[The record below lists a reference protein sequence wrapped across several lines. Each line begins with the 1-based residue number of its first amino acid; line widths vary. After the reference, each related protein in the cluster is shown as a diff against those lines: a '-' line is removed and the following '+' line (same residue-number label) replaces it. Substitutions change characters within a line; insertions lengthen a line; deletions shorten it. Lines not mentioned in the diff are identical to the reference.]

1 MTNTVSVILCGGAGT
16 RLWPVSRS
24 AYPKPFIRVPDGKS
38 LLQHA
43 FERAAGCAT
52 TEVLF
57 VTNSEYYFQ
66 ARDEV
71 EHGTRG
77 PQDASVHFLLEPEG
91 RNTAAAIALAAHRAA
106 STLGADAVLLV
117 LPADHL
123 IREQEAFAQAVRD
136 AICIA
141 RDGQLVTFGVV
152 PSAPETGYGYI
163 ETGAPLPGLPGARV
177 RRFVEKPDRERAE
190 AFVASGRYLW
200 NSGMFC
206 FRADAILSALSRHA
220 PVLAAAAR
228 SCWHATAARF
238 ASNRTIGAIGAIEID
253 AASFAAIES
262 TSIDYAVMEKAE
274 SVAVVPA
281 RFDWSDIGSWNALF
295 ALTEADVQGNRVR
308 GDAALVDVEG
318 SFIHSQDRLVAAL
331 GLSNVLIVDTPD
343 ALLVAHRDR
352 AQDVKRIVQQLESRG
367 HEASRHHR
375 TVHRPWGTYVVLDE
389 GPGFKIKRISVKPGA
404 SLSLQMHHHRSEH
417 WVVVSGEAEV
427 VNGDA
432 QLRLRANESTYIPAE
447 HKHRLA
453 NQGKDELVL
462 IEVQTGSYVGEDD
475 IVRFEDRYG
484 RAPASGADHS

>member
-1 MTNTVSVILCGGAGT
+1 MNRTVSVILCGGAGT

-24 AYPKPFIRVPDGKS
+24 AYPKPFIRLPDGKS

-52 TEVLF
+52 SEVLL
-57 VTNSEYYFQ
+57 VTNREYYFQ

-71 EHGTRG
+71 EGVTQG
-77 PQDASVHFLLEPEG
+77 PQGAAVHFLLEPEG
-91 RNTAAAIALAAHRAA
+91 RNTAAAIALAAHWAA
-106 STLGADAVLLV
+106 STLGPGTVLLV
-117 LPADHL
+117 LPADHQ
-123 IREQEAFAQAVRD
+123 IREQEAFAQAARD

-141 RDGQLVTFGVV
+141 GDGQLVTFGVV

-163 ETGAPLPGLPGARV
+163 ETGEPLHGLPGARV
-177 RRFVEKPDRERAE
+177 RRFVEKPDRARAE
-190 AFVASGRYLW
+190 AFMASGRYLW

-206 FRADAILSALSRHA
+206 FRADAVLSALSRHA
-220 PVLAAAAR
+220 PMLATAAR
-228 SCWHATAARF
+228 SCWHATAAKC
-238 ASNRTIGAIGAIEID
+238 ASDSTAIEID

-281 RFDWSDIGSWNALF
+281 GFDWSDIGSWNALS
-295 ALTEADVQGNRVR
+295 ALTEPDGEGNRVR
-308 GDAALVDVEG
+308 GDAALVDVER
-318 SFIHSQDRLVAAL
+318 SFIHSEDRLVAAL
-331 GLSNVLIVDTPD
+331 GLSDVLIVDTPD

-375 TVHRPWGTYVVLDE
+375 TVHRPWGTYTVLDE
-389 GPGFKIKRISVKPGA
+389 GPGFKIKRIAVKPGA

-427 VNGDA
+427 VNGDGR
-432 QLRLRANESTYIPAE
+432 LRVRANESTYIPAG

-453 NQGKDELVL
+453 NPGAADLVM
-462 IEVQTGSYVGEDD
+462 IEVQTGSYLGEDD
-475 IVRFEDRYG
+475 ILRFEDRYG
-484 RAPASGADHS
+484 RVPG

>member
-1 MTNTVSVILCGGAGT
+1 MSKIVPVILCGGPGT

-43 FERAAGCAT
+43 FERAAGVTHADA
-52 TEVLF
+52 LL
-57 VTNSEYYFQ
+57 VTNREYYFQ

-71 EHGTRG
+71 ERCAHGSQG
-77 PQDASVHFLLEPEG
+77 AKLHFLLEPEG
-91 RNTAAAIALAAHRAA
+91 RNTAAAVALAAHWAA
-106 STLGADAVLLV
+106 SALGAGTVLLV

-123 IREQEAFAQAVRD
+123 IRDHDAFAQAARD

-163 ETGAPLPGLPGARV
+163 ETGEPLPGLPGARV
-177 RRFVEKPDRERAE
+177 RRFVEKPDREHAE
-190 AFVASGRYLW
+190 AFMASGRYLW

-206 FRADAILSALSRHA
+206 FRADRILSAFSRYA
-220 PVLAAAAR
+220 PALATAAR
-228 SCWHATAARF
+228 SCWHATAAKS
-238 ASNRTIGAIGAIEID
+238 ALHKTMEAIEID

-281 RFDWSDIGSWNALF
+281 SFDWSDIGSWNALSE
-295 ALTEADVQGNRVR
+295 LVERDEQGNRVR
-308 GDAALVDVEG
+308 GDAALVDVED
-318 SFIHSQDRLVAAL
+318 SFIHSEGRLVAAL
-331 GLSNVLIVDTPD
+331 GLRDMFIIDTPD

-352 AQDVKRIVQQLESRG
+352 AQDVKRIVQQLESRD
-367 HEASRHHR
+367 HEATRHHR
-375 TVHRPWGTYVVLDE
+375 TVHRPWGTYTVLDE

-427 VNGDA
+427 VNGSA
-432 QLRLRANESTYIPAE
+432 NVRVHANESTYIPTG

-453 NQGKDELVL
+453 NPGKDELVL

>member
-1 MTNTVSVILCGGAGT
+1 MNRTVSVVLCGGAGT

-24 AYPKPFIRVPDGKS
+24 AYPKPFIRLPDGKS
-38 LLQHA
+38 LLEHA

-52 TEVLF
+52 REVLL
-57 VTNSEYYFQ
+57 VTNGEYYFQ
-66 ARDEV
+66 ACDEV
-71 EHGTRG
+71 ERVNRGSRGTT
-77 PQDASVHFLLEPEG
+77 VHFLLEPEG
-91 RNTAAAIALAAHRAA
+91 RNTAAAIALAAHWAA
-106 STLGADAVLLV
+106 STLGAGTVLLV

-123 IREQEAFAQAVRD
+123 IRGEEDFAQAVRD
-136 AICIA
+136 AISIA
-141 RDGQLVTFGVV
+141 RDGQLVAFGVV

-163 ETGAPLPGLPGARV
+163 EAGDPLPGMPGAGV

-220 PVLAAAAR
+220 PALATAAR
-228 SCWHATAARF
+228 SCWHATAAKS
-238 ASNRTIGAIGAIEID
+238 ASNKTIGTIGAIEID

-281 RFDWSDIGSWNALF
+281 RFDWSDIGSWNALS
-295 ALTEADVQGNRVR
+295 ALTEADEQGNRVR
-308 GDAALVDVEG
+308 GDAALVDVEDC
-318 SFIHSQDRLVAAL
+318 FIHSEDRLVAAL

-352 AQDVKRIVQQLESRG
+352 AQDVRRIVQQIESRD
-367 HEASRHHR
+367 HAASRHHR
-375 TVHRPWGTYVVLDE
+375 TVHRPWGTYTVLDA

-427 VNGDA
+427 VNGEA
-432 QLRLRANESTYIPAE
+432 SLRVHANESTYIPAG

-453 NQGKDELVL
+453 NPGKHELVL

-484 RAPASGADHS
+484 RAPA

>member
-1 MTNTVSVILCGGAGT
+1 MNGTVSVILCGGAGT

-24 AYPKPFIRVPDGKS
+24 AYPKPFIRLPDGKS

-52 TEVLF
+52 KEVLL
-57 VTNSEYYFQ
+57 VTNREYYFQ

-71 EHGTRG
+71 ERVTHGSQGTTVR
-77 PQDASVHFLLEPEG
+77 FLLEPEG
-91 RNTAAAIALAAHRAA
+91 RNTAAAIALAAHWAA
-106 STLGADAVLLV
+106 SGLGAGTVLLV

-123 IREQEAFAQAVRD
+123 IREQEAFAQAARD

-163 ETGAPLPGLPGARV
+163 ETGELLRGLPGARV
-177 RRFVEKPDRERAE
+177 RRFVEKPDRARAE
-190 AFVASGRYLW
+190 SFMASGRYLW

-220 PVLAAAAR
+220 PVLATAAR
-228 SCWHATAARF
+228 SCWHATAAKS
-238 ASNRTIGAIGAIEID
+238 ASSKTTIEAIEID

-281 RFDWSDIGSWNALF
+281 RFNWSDIGSWDALS
-295 ALTEADVQGNRVR
+295 ALTEADAQGNRVR

-318 SFIHSQDRLVAAL
+318 SFIHSEDRLVAAL

-375 TVHRPWGTYVVLDE
+375 TVHRPWGTYTVLDE

-432 QLRLRANESTYIPAE
+432 SFRVHANESTYIPAGR
-447 HKHRLA
+447 KHRLA
-453 NQGKDELVL
+453 NPGKDELVL

-484 RAPASGADHS
+484 RAPA